1 MGTLGHRWPGHVL
14 GGARARLHRIIHSFN
29 ARSPTICLTQCGRV
43 RLVTSARVELGLE
56 LRYCWSCLR
65 RNAGQSETTGTV
77 LTWKQNKLFST
88 ETCRSHAL
96 DKGWSLRGIVGYIIA
111 KYNQF
116 VVTAKCSCL
125 LSRAFSNVSIGF
137 F

>member
-1 MGTLGHRWPGHVL
+1 MCIRVGYCVEVVIHIEVLYTDPAVEKSRNHISKSNSEGTM
-14 GGARARLHRIIHSFN
+14 
-29 ARSPTICLTQCGRV
+29 
-43 RLVTSARVELGLE
+43 
-56 LRYCWSCLR
+56 
-65 RNAGQSETTGTV
+65 GTV
-77 LTWKQNKLFST
+77 LTWQQNKLFST

-125 LSRAFSNVSIGF
+125 LTGAFSNVLKCF